1 MADAR
6 SSRDPSSSDRT
17 DRSEQDTTSIE
28 EQIAREI
35 EEDIIFG
42 RLEPGARLREEH
54 LHQRFGG
61 SRHFVRQALVR
72 LERAGIVVRERN
84 KGAAVRSFSA
94 GEVLQIYEVREMLQR
109 QAALRIPLPVAPEA
123 IGRIA
128 AIHAEYERCADAGDL
143 GGVHEANDRFH
154 TALFGLCGNEYL
166 LALVKQYMDLTYAIR
181 AKTLADPD
189 QLEVSRAHHALMIE
203 YLGGNDP
210 WALAELC
217 VHHVRPS
224 KDAYL
229 RRIAGRE
236 GGAGRVRRLGRRR

>member
-1 MADAR
+1 MYDANA
-6 SSRDPSSSDRT
+6 T
-17 DRSEQDTTSIE
+17 LE

-54 LHQRFGG
+54 LHHRFGG

-72 LERAGIVVRERN
+72 LERSGIVVRERN

-94 GEVLQIYEVREMLQR
+94 EEVLQIYEVREMLQR
-109 QAALRIPLPVAPEA
+109 QAALRIPLPAPEEEIA
-123 IGRIA
+123 RIA

-143 GGVHEANDRFH
+143 RGVHEANDRFH

-166 LALVKQYMDLTYAIR
+166 LSLVKQYMDLTYAIR
-181 AKTLADPD
+181 AKTLAEPA
-189 QLEVSRAHHALMIE
+189 QLAVSRAHHALMID
-203 YLGGNDP
+203 YLGGRDP

-229 RRIAGRE
+229 HRIAVRD
-236 GGAGRVRRLGRRR
+236 GGVSRSRRRARRS

>member
-1 MADAR
+1 MPDASHAADMV
-6 SSRDPSSSDRT
+6 PHEERT
-17 DRSEQDTTSIE
+17 SLE
-28 EQIAREI
+28 ERIAREI

-72 LERAGIVVRERN
+72 LERAGIVARERN

-94 GEVLQIYEVREMLQR
+94 EEVLQIYEVREMLQR
-109 QAALRIPLPVAPEA
+109 QAAMRIPLPARPDDVA
-123 IGRIA
+123 RIA
-128 AIHAEYERCADAGDL
+128 AIHADYERCADAGDL
-143 GGVHEANDRFH
+143 RGVHEANDRFH

-181 AKTLADPD
+181 AKTLADPA
-189 QLEVSRAHHALMIE
+189 QLTVSRAHHALMIE
-203 YLGGNDP
+203 YLRGNDA

-229 RRIAGRE
+229 LRIQGRD
-236 GGAGRVRRLGRRR
+236 GGVSRSRRRARRS

>member
-1 MADAR
+1 MYDANA
-6 SSRDPSSSDRT
+6 T
-17 DRSEQDTTSIE
+17 LE

-54 LHQRFGG
+54 LHHRFGG

-72 LERAGIVVRERN
+72 LERSGIVVRERN

-94 GEVLQIYEVREMLQR
+94 EEVLQIYEVREMLQR
-109 QAALRIPLPVAPEA
+109 QAALRIPLPAPEEEIA
-123 IGRIA
+123 RIA

-143 GGVHEANDRFH
+143 RGVHEANDRFH

-166 LALVKQYMDLTYAIR
+166 LSLVKQYMDLTYAIR
-181 AKTLADPD
+181 AKTLAEPA
-189 QLEVSRAHHALMIE
+189 QLAVSRAHHALMMD
-203 YLGGNDP
+203 YLGGRDP

-229 RRIAGRE
+229 HRIAARD
-236 GGAGRVRRLGRRR
+236 GGVSRSRRRARRS